1 MSSLAHRRVLL
12 KLSGE
17 ALMGDEDYGI
27 DPKVLHRIAAEV
39 MEAHAAGATVGDGS
53 YLPRL
58 ARAQKIADL
67 ADSYGLWNA

>member
-1 MSSLAHRRVLL
+1 MGMTG
-12 KLSGE
+12 KLS
-17 ALMGDEDYGI
+17 LSRTQVDEINLGLSPSTDELSWAH
-27 DPKVLHRIAAEV
+27 DMLD
-39 MEAHAAGATVGDGS
+39 AHAAGATVGDGS